1 VAEIPEE
8 AVQAARRHAQTQA
21 LLWQYIDEQDIRG
34 LLSAAA
40 PILAAHER
48 ADERR
53 KTAEQIA
60 GAIAGTPKP
69 EEAYWRVWAARIARQ
84 TGEARA

>member
-1 VAEIPEE
+1 VERGIAEVYQSGGVERIEF
-8 AVQAARRHAQTQA
+8 T
-21 LLWQYIDEQDIRG
+21 
-34 LLSAAA
+34 SAAFVTWLEEISA
-40 PILAAHER
+40 E
-48 ADERR
+48 ERR
-53 KTAEQIA
+53 KIAEQIA